1 MVSTLRKIKVK
12 LDFLADIDTLLI
24 VEKYQ
29 RQIGHDIYCYA
40 KGNNKYM
47 NDKNKESSHR
57 KYWYINNL
65 YGWKMSKKLPIK
77 VFKLVEKTVQEDSDC
92 IGRQ

>member
-1 MVSTLRKIKVK
+1 
-12 LDFLADIDTLLI
+12 
-24 VEKYQ
+24 
-29 RQIGHDIYCYA
+29 
-40 KGNNKYM
+40 M

-77 VFKLVEKTVQEDSDC
+77 VFKLVEKTV
-92 IGRQ
+92 